1 MKTLKDLKV
10 GDAVWTIQT
19 GIDFVKSIEEL
30 IILEGGESYYPN
42 GCYRLKDM
50 YPSLFLENIFE
61 KKIEPKLMLCKFIGW
76 TEENVIV
83 ASNGDIFVK
92 SGYTEAK
99 EIEPETL
106 PKMDVVAEISL
117 QEIAEKFGVD
127 VEQIRIKS

>member
-1 MKTLKDLKV
+1 MKTLAYLKV

-19 GIDFVKSIEEL
+19 GIDFVKSKAEL

-50 YPSLFLENIFE
+50 FPSLYLINPFE
-61 KKIEPKLMLCKFIGW
+61 QKIEPKLMLCKFIGW

-92 SGYTEAK
+92 SGYTEVK
-99 EIEPETL
+99 EIEQKKNVEIAIITL
-106 PKMDVVAEISL
+106 D
-117 QEIAEKFGVD
+117 EIAEKFGVN

>member
-1 MKTLKDLKV
+1 MKTLADLKV

-19 GIDFVKSIEEL
+19 GIDFVKSKAEL

-42 GCYRLKDM
+42 GCYSLKDM
-50 YPSLFLENIFE
+50 FPSLYLINPFE
-61 KKIEPKLMLCKFIGW
+61 QKIEPKLMLCKFIGW

-92 SGYTEAK
+92 SGYTEVK
-99 EIEPETL
+99 EIEQKKNVEIAIITL
-106 PKMDVVAEISL
+106 D
-117 QEIAEKFGVD
+117 EIAEKFGVN

>member
-1 MKTLKDLKV
+1 MKTLADLKV
-10 GDAVWTIQT
+10 GDAVWTVQT
-19 GIDFVKSIEEL
+19 GIDFVKSKAEL

-50 YPSLFLENIFE
+50 FPSLYLINPFE
-61 KKIEPKLMLCKFIGW
+61 QKIEPKLMLCKFIGW

-92 SGYTEAK
+92 SRYTEVK
-99 EIEPETL
+99 EIEQKKNVEIAIITL
-106 PKMDVVAEISL
+106 D
-117 QEIAEKFGVD
+117 EIAEKFGVN

>member
-1 MKTLKDLKV
+1 MKTLADLKV
-10 GDAVWTIQT
+10 GDAVWTVQT
-19 GIDFVKSIEEL
+19 GIDFVKSKAEL

-50 YPSLFLENIFE
+50 FPSLYLINPFE
-61 KKIEPKLMLCKFIGW
+61 QKIEPKLMLCKFIGW

-92 SGYTEAK
+92 SGYTEVK
-99 EIEPETL
+99 EIEQKKNVEIAIITL
-106 PKMDVVAEISL
+106 D
-117 QEIAEKFGVD
+117 EIAEKFGVN